1 MMVAGTANNSPNPI
15 AAAFLPRAQEPQD
28 LVELGYVAGAYG
40 VAGGL
45 KVQPYSCHTDTL
57 LVVDQWWLLPPE
69 KNDKSGGQNFIP
81 LSLLTSKKHS
91 GMILAQAKG
100 LTDRTVAQSFKGS
113 TVWVSRSM
121 FPGVADGEYYWIDL
135 IGLQAFNPRGILLG
149 KVIGLADNG
158 AHPILRILPAT
169 QTNPVELVAA
179 ELLVPFV
186 AAYVRDV
193 DLPNQRICL
202 DWELDY

>member
-1 MMVAGTANNSPNPI
+1 MRVAGAANNSPNPI
-15 AAAFLPRAQEPQD
+15 AAAFLPPAQEPQD

-40 VAGGL
+40 VGGWL

-57 LVVDQWWLLPPE
+57 LVVDQWWLLPPK
-69 KNDKSGGQNFIP
+69 KNDKSGVESFIS

-113 TVWVSRSM
+113 TVWVSRSK
-121 FPGVADGEYYWIDL
+121 FPSVADGEYYWIDL
-135 IGLQAFNPRGILLG
+135 IGLEAFNPQGVLLG

-169 QTNPVELVAA
+169 DTNPVELVAA